1 MFTVTV
7 AGSSGVTVAPAVALP
22 SVVTVV
28 VVAFNCAKVKTGPV
42 GHSGAVGRRHNCGA
56 PPTAVIRAPTSP
68 LVVRPVN
75 VTVNVGLC
83 PELAI
88 GSVDRSTVLLLGI
101 ATLVHPVIEVPEL
114 FLTVSVAEVKV
125 LSVFKTKASQP

>member
-1 MFTVTV
+1 
-7 AGSSGVTVAPAVALP
+7 
-22 SVVTVV
+22 
-28 VVAFNCAKVKTGPV
+28 
-42 GHSGAVGRRHNCGA
+42 
-56 PPTAVIRAPTSP
+56 
-68 LVVRPVN
+68 VN

-125 LSVFKTKASQP
+125 LSVLRTKASHP